1 MFTDPIS
8 DMLTRIRNA
17 AAAGKAE
24 VKLPYSKLK
33 HNLATILA
41 REGYVASAKV
51 DDNEKTT
58 LKHLLIELK
67 YSNGE
72 AVVNGI
78 KRVSKP
84 GQRIYVPTDKIPK
97 SNGGMGVTILST
109 SKGLMTDKEARKQ
122 KFGGEVIC
130 QIW

>member
-17 AAAGKAE
+17 AAAQKAE
-24 VKLPYSKLK
+24 VSMPYSKLK
-33 HNLATILA
+33 HSLASILE
-41 REGYVASAKV
+41 REGYVSSV
-51 DDNEKTT
+51 SVRENG
-58 LKHLLIELK
+58 LKQLTVQLK
-67 YSNGE
+67 YDGSGE
-72 AVVNGI
+72 TVVNGL

-84 GQRIYVPTDKIPK
+84 GQRIYVPMDKIPRA
-97 SNGGMGVTILST
+97 NGGLGITILST

-122 KFGGEVIC
+122 KYGGEVIC

>member
-17 AAAGKAE
+17 TAARKAE
-24 VKLPYSKLK
+24 LSLPYSKLK
-33 HNLATILA
+33 HSLAEILQK
-41 REGYVASAKV
+41 EGYIGAVTVAEGEATGIKQLQIV
-51 DDNEKTT
+51 
-58 LKHLLIELK
+58 LK
-67 YSNGE
+67 YSNGD

-97 SNGGMGVTILST
+97 ANGGMGVTILST
-109 SKGLMTDKEARKQ
+109 SKGLMSDREARKQ

>member
-17 AAAGKAE
+17 AATHKSE
-24 VKLPYSKLK
+24 VAMPYSKLK
-33 HNLATILA
+33 HNLANILLK
-41 REGYVASAKV
+41 EGFVSAVSERQEAIK
-51 DDNEKTT
+51 E
-58 LKHLLIELK
+58 LLIKLK
-67 YSNGE
+67 YDGVE
-72 AVVNGI
+72 PVVTDL

-84 GQRIYVPTDKIPK
+84 GQRIYAPSDKIPRA
-97 SNGGMGVTILST
+97 NGGLGITIIST

-130 QIW
+130 QVW